1 MTHAHESNTQRI
13 WKVFIIL
20 SIITIVEVALGII
33 RPHALES
40 HILGMKI
47 LNWIFIILTVIKA
60 YYIAWAFMHLE
71 GEKGSMRWSVVL
83 PLIILIPY
91 LIFIILVEG
100 DYVHEVLKN
109 GFQSWDF

>member
-1 MTHAHESNTQRI
+1 MTHVHVSNTKRI
-13 WKVFIIL
+13 WKVFFLL
-20 SIITIVEVALGII
+20 SIITIIEVAFGIV
-33 RPHALES
+33 RPDALEA
-40 HILGMKI
+40 HVLGMKL
-47 LNWIFIILTVIKA
+47 LNWLFIILTIIKA

-91 LIFIILVEG
+91 LLFIILVEG
-100 DYVHEVLKN
+100 DYTHEVLKH